1 VTESSHVEFRF
12 ESFNFANHP
21 QLNFPDTGTTSLNY
35 GRITGA
41 RTMRTNQFA
50 LKFLF

>member
-1 VTESSHVEFRF
+1 MEFRY

-21 QLNFPDTGTTSLNY
+21 NWNFPDTGVSSATY
-35 GRITGA
+35 GRITAA

-50 LKFLF
+50 LKFMF